1 MRSLQVGSVV
11 LGHVRRIQL
20 GENLDLLLNVLDFI
34 FSTFEVDDL
43 NGDRLL
49 GAFIVAELRITR
61 EPES

>member
-1 MRSLQVGSVV
+1 MV